1 MNDTDKEPQWQKDI
15 LIIARLVGA
24 NVDVER
30 RTSHGRMDMVLDG
43 PKAIYIIEFKYGAT
57 PEEALAQINE
67 KEYALP
73 FQNSLNKKPIVKVG
87 VNISKKTRNIDGW
100 IIE

>member
-1 MNDTDKEPQWQKDI
+1 MNPSQTHSGK
-15 LIIARLVGA
+15 
-24 NVDVER
+24 
-30 RTSHGRMDMVLDG
+30 HYLDG
-43 PKAIYIIEFKYGAT
+43 PKAMYIIEFKYGGT
-57 PEEALAQINE
+57 PEETLAQINE

-100 IIE
+100 TIE